1 MTPYSP
7 LEQRIVDNYLQNNY
21 PAMPP
26 EEAAPDLQEAAL
38 GATVGTLPP
47 DAKNIPLSTFG
58 KMAADVPA
66 GLAKGAIQGTI
77 GMPGDLISLGRGI
90 AAAISPQQGE
100 GRLDA
105 FLRGTQGKTI
115 LPTTEDVRK
124 FLDETLGIPLVPAGE
139 TDEIRR
145 EGAKV
150 SETVGELFGAGKT
163 AIEVGKA
170 TGRAAVEIGKEL
182 GPTAGKVAEDIL
194 RKQGLLLDVA
204 PVGTGARMD
213 KIQQGQFVKRD
224 EFTAYMNQPKQLQG
238 FSKTGPSKSF
248 SEQNYKHVEFVE
260 VKLDNKN
267 SFYDAIRGLNR
278 THAMSRAFG
287 NWPAAS
293 EIKLLSREE
302 AQKVDPDLV
311 KEVDD
316 VMGAKGQK

>member
-7 LEQRIVDNYLQNNY
+7 LEQRIVDNYLQGSY
-21 PAMPP
+21 PEIPP
-26 EEAAPDLQEAAL
+26 EAAAPDLQEAAL

-66 GLAKGAIQGTI
+66 GLAKGAVQGTI

-100 GRLDA
+100 DRLDA

-150 SETVGELFGAGKT
+150 SETVGEIFGAGKT
-163 AIEVGKA
+163 AIDVAKA
-170 TGRAAVEIGKEL
+170 TGKSAAKIG
-182 GPTAGKVAEDIL
+182 
-194 RKQGLLLDVA
+194 RQ
-204 PVGTGARMD
+204 
-213 KIQQGQFVKRD
+213 
-224 EFTAYMNQPKQLQG
+224 
-238 FSKTGPSKSF
+238 
-248 SEQNYKHVEFVE
+248 
-260 VKLDNKN
+260 
-267 SFYDAIRGLNR
+267 IRGG
-278 THAMSRAFG
+278 RAPQPG
-287 NWPAAS
+287 
-293 EIKLLSREE
+293 
-302 AQKVDPDLV
+302 AQ
-311 KEVDD
+311 
-316 VMGAKGQK
+316 